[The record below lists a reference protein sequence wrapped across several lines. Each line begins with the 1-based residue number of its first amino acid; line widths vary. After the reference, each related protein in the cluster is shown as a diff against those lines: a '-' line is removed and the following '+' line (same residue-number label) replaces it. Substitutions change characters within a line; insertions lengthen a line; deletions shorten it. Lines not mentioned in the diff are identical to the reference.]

1 MVWLCKTKIWWKCK
15 ALLYGYRQF
24 HFSCK
29 TDDVYKDIAKDVDT
43 SNFEIDRPLPKGKN
57 EKNIGLMKDELGEQN
72 IKEFVELRA
81 KTYSYLQESNDED
94 KKTKGTKKCI
104 IKRKPKL
111 QDYKNC
117 LRTAQIDGKIKYL
130 EKKKINTDNLKE
142 EQKYL

>member
-1 MVWLCKTKIWWKCK
+1 
-15 ALLYGYRQF
+15 
-24 HFSCK
+24 
-29 TDDVYKDIAKDVDT
+29 
-43 SNFEIDRPLPKGKN
+43 
-57 EKNIGLMKDELGEQN
+57 MKDELGEQN
-72 IKEFVELRA
+72 IKEFVGLRA
-81 KTYSYLQESNDED
+81 KTYSYLQENNDEE

-142 EQKYL
+142 EQKYLSKIN